1 MRSGRRNDSTSTNVP
16 SSGIGPPNHTGA
28 AVLLRTVMVS
38 SRTFACEMETGCY
51 KTPLHV

>member
-16 SSGIGPPNHTGA
+16 SRGIGPPNHTGA

-38 SRTFACEMETGCY
+38 SMTCACEMDTVCER
-51 KTPLHV
+51 KP